1 MHILAHAEGLD
12 PSDPAV
18 LRFNWYPYVSDATFN
33 KDAARQFFGE
43 TCGFSEKSRNY
54 IIDQIDF
61 DRPGPSRSN
70 AQLPVVLLHGP
81 AGGIPLR

>member
-1 MHILAHAEGLD
+1 MPAIQTDTFRPHAVVQTPQGEYVHILAHAEGQD

-61 DRPGPSRSN
+61 EAPK
-70 AQLPVVLLHGP
+70 
-81 AGGIPLR
+81 